1 MTRFFVTEANRI
13 SRLEEIAPRL
23 DTAIARLDA
32 TIAELRADQKVQE
45 NRIRQMEWW
54 YRIGVLAL
62 IALVFKEPLL
72 SALRLVIRS

>member
-1 MTRFFVTEANRI
+1 MHDLSQYRI